1 MRRIIGGVA
10 YDTEK
15 SELVA
20 TDSHGEDAPSS
31 AWWSL
36 YKARSGAWFE
46 VAADHDGVIDSV
58 TALSPEEAQAW
69 LERNANHLVEQHFG
83 VMPELEPN
91 RTGQGITEITRRNI
105 LDAMALGKVNWS
117 GRLAEDDFLGR
128 IFDLDHL
135 PSNDHR
141 FKTMR
146 RDIWQHRV
154 NNPNDWEDDWAFSNS
169 RLNLLHGSDEIFL
182 RFLCET
188 VHPVVRAEEDDGAQL
203 VALFNRY
210 LAADG
215 FQLAVVD
222 ILSGRS
228 LYAAIRTLGVDASAF
243 AQARKVADA
252 LSSGQ
257 ISAQITRMQNSIV
270 KDPALAIGSA
280 KEFVESICKGILD
293 ERGIPRTGHEDFQP
307 LVTMTRDT
315 LALRVDPRSDR
326 TLKGLLTALGT
337 ISNSIAELRG
347 YLGTGHG
354 TAPNAYSPPVEV
366 ARLAVGVATSLGVFL
381 WDRHRAD
388 ANITRASGP

>member
-1 MRRIIGGVA
+1 
-10 YDTEK
+10 
-15 SELVA
+15 
-20 TDSHGEDAPSS
+20 
-31 AWWSL
+31 
-36 YKARSGAWFE
+36 
-46 VAADHDGVIDSV
+46 
-58 TALSPEEAQAW
+58 
-69 LERNANHLVEQHFG
+69 
-83 VMPELEPN
+83 MPDLEPN

-154 NNPNDWEDDWAFSNS
+154 NNPNDWEDDWAFSELSAQPLARVGRNFPS
-169 RLNLLHGSDEIFL
+169 VPMRDGTPGRPCRGRRRGAARRDLQPISGGRRFPIGRRRYHVRPEPL
-182 RFLCET
+182 R
-188 VHPVVRAEEDDGAQL
+188 RD
-203 VALFNRY
+203 
-210 LAADG
+210 
-215 FQLAVVD
+215 
-222 ILSGRS
+222 
-228 LYAAIRTLGVDASAF
+228 RTLGVDASAF
-243 AQARKVADA
+243 DQARKVADA

-293 ERGIPRTGHEDFQP
+293 ERGTPRTGHEDFQP

-354 TAPNAYSPPVEV
+354 AAPNAYSPPVEV

>member
-20 TDSHGEDAPSS
+20 SGSHGEDAPSS

-36 YKARSGAWFE
+36 YKAGSGAWFA

-58 TALSPEEAQAW
+58 TALSPEGAQAW
-69 LERNANHLVEQHFG
+69 LERNANHLVEKHFG
-83 VMPELEPN
+83 VMSALEPN

-154 NNPNDWEDDWAFSNS
+154 NNPNDWEEDWAFSDS

-222 ILSGRS
+222 IMSGRS

-293 ERGIPRTGHEDFQP
+293 ERGVLRTGHEDFQP

-354 TAPNAYSPPVEV
+354 AAPNAYSPPVEV

-388 ANITRASGP
+388 PKITRPSGR